1 MKCSSFK
8 TGGLAIKQQFRIKI
22 SNRLNIRAVNF
33 NEHFL
38 FAKSWLLCCRS
49 VSKNQLEPIAIE
61 NLFKSVLACP
71 LLSVFNIIGFLIE
84 GEIIKWEY
92 HIDNG
97 SHS

>member
-33 NEHFL
+33 NEHFFL
-38 FAKSWLLCCRS
+38 FAKNWLLFFRS

-84 GEIIKWEY
+84 GEIIK
-92 HIDNG
+92 
-97 SHS
+97 